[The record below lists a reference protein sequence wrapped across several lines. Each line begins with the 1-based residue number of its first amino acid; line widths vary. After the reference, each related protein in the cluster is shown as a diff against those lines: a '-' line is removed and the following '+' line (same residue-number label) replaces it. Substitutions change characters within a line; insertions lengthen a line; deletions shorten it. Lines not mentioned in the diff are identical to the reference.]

1 MWAKIKALGFDPFRN
16 DNVVIIQHNVV
27 IRDYIL
33 LLFNVNTGKGE
44 KVPAPEGAN
53 SKSEP
58 KANARIPKLQAAI
71 VNGRPRGVIKL

>member
-1 MWAKIKALGFDPFRN
+1 M
-16 DNVVIIQHNVV
+16 IIQHNMV
-27 IRDYIL
+27 IRDHIL
-33 LLFNVNTGKGE
+33 LRFNRNTGKGE

-53 SKSEP
+53 SESEP